1 MQATDYV
8 EVCRRAKSSRHV
20 DNINENSY
28 RFLVL
33 KSEPAQ
39 LVPANAPE
47 VPLSMPSRVASE
59 ELLGARGELIIE
71 HRGREYRLRLTQS
84 GKLILTA

>member
-1 MQATDYV
+1 M
-8 EVCRRAKSSRHV
+8 ELCEFKRFGRRV

-28 RFLVL
+28 RLL
-33 KSEPAQ
+33 MPKPEAAQ
-39 LVPANAPE
+39 LAPANQSE
-47 VPLSMPSRVASE
+47 IPLSMPSRVASE